1 MAAAACTVAPE
12 EALLHQ
18 FFAASRLR
26 DKTALGAFATTI
38 FEPHVDGIV
47 TEFEI
52 LDISRGPSPGDGQS
66 AVEEVTIR
74 APVRLP
80 DGTTRQR
87 TLIVRLEPRP
97 GDRRA
102 GDWEWIVT
110 GVRYSGSTGSRGSRT
125 LEPLNP

>member
-1 MAAAACTVAPE
+1 MAAAACAVPPE

-26 DKTALGAFATTI
+26 DKTALAAFSTTI
-38 FEPHVDGIV
+38 FEPHVDGII

-52 LDISRGPSPGDGQS
+52 LDIARGRPPDDGQS
-66 AVEEVTIR
+66 AAEEVTIR

-80 DGTTRQR
+80 DGTTERR
-87 TLIVRLEPRP
+87 TLVVRLEPRP

-110 GVRYSGSTGSRGSRT
+110 GVTRQVSQ
-125 LEPLNP
+125 